1 MRKETFTAPEAAEAL
16 GVSSARVRQMV
27 LDGSLP
33 ASRFGRALVISA
45 EALEQAKK
53 RKTKPG
59 PTPKVMPAANKR
71 ATGQTRAT
79 TSSSTS
85 KKKGKKK

>member
-1 MRKETFTAPEAAEAL
+1 MKKDTFTANEAAQAL

-45 EALEQAKK
+45 QAIEAARE
-53 RKTKPG
+53 RKTQPG
-59 PTPKVMPAANKR
+59 PAPAPRPKASG
-71 ATGQTRAT
+71 TGGRV
-79 TSSSTS
+79 
-85 KKKGKKK
+85 KVKKGSKR